1 MKIAIEGCM
10 HGEVQ
15 KVYETLVEIE
25 EREKYK
31 IDLLICCGD
40 FQATRNI
47 SDLKCMAVPE
57 KHLSMGSFYKYYSG
71 ELKAP
76 VLTIVIGGNHEASNH
91 LQELPFGGWLCPNI
105 YFLGNSGVVDVVDGK
120 NEVILTLGG
129 LSGIYKARDYLL
141 GRYERVPYDENAKR
155 SVYHVRNIDAFRLK
169 CMTPGSI
176 DVGLSHD
183 WPCGITDY
191 GNVEQLLR
199 FKKHFREDI
208 ENNALG
214 SPPTMDVL
222 KHLLPNYWFSAHL
235 HCKFPAVYQNKTKF
249 LGLDKCLPNRRFLQ
263 VIEEGPP
270 LSGVIKLHYNPQW
283 LSILKSTNHLQSA
296 KRTEQ
301 HMPGPGY
308 SQRFDFTPTQE
319 ELKVIRDLFK
329 NEFAIPENFQRTA
342 KVFDNPQNFRNHLY
356 ATSMPSHPQINPQT
370 EEFCDKL
377 GIDDPIS
384 LIDQE
389 RRTTYNSSSLKAADF
404 IVEEKTRNDDEIE
417 LEEESDDDEVDIN
430 EKKYAPSGEAKK
442 QSTTEVKKFSMNLPA
457 PLNSDAHEAKI
468 SSLESSAVHEE
479 NIQAVERASIAVD
492 DNVPAEQPI
501 KKTLKRRNAAIYEN
515 YD

>member
-10 HGEVQ
+10 HGELQ

-105 YFLGNSGVVDVVDGK
+105 YFLGNSGVVDIVDGD
-120 NEVILTLGG
+120 NGVILTLGG

-169 CMTPGSI
+169 SMAPGSI

-199 FKKHFREDI
+199 FKRHFREDI

-263 VIEEGPP
+263 VIEEGPSP
-270 LSGVIKLHYNPQW
+270 SGAIKLHYNPHW
-283 LSILKSTNHLQSA
+283 LSILKSTNHLQSS

-308 SQRFDFTPTQE
+308 SQRFDFRPTDE

-329 NEFAIPENFQRTA
+329 NDLTIPENFTRTA
-342 KVFDNPQNFRNHLY
+342 KVFDNPENFRNHLF
-356 ATSMPSHPQINPQT
+356 ATSMPSQPQINPQT
-370 EEFCDKL
+370 EEFCEKL
-377 GIDDPIS
+377 GIDDPIR

-389 RRTTYNSSSLKAADF
+389 KRTTYCSSSLKAADF
-404 IVEEKTRNDDEIE
+404 IVEKTRNDDEIE
-417 LEEESDDDEVDIN
+417 LDDDSDDDEGDNV
-430 EKKYAPSGEAKK
+430 KCGRGGEAKNVEN
-442 QSTTEVKKFSMNLPA
+442 QSTSEVKKFSMNLPA
-457 PLNSDAHEAKI
+457 PLKSVAQEAKI
-468 SSLESSAVHEE
+468 SSLESSATHEE
-479 NIQAVERASIAVD
+479 NIQAVERTSIVE
-492 DNVPAEQPI
+492 NVQAEQPV
-501 KKTLKRRNAAIYEN
+501 KKTLKRRNASIYAN
-515 YD
+515 D